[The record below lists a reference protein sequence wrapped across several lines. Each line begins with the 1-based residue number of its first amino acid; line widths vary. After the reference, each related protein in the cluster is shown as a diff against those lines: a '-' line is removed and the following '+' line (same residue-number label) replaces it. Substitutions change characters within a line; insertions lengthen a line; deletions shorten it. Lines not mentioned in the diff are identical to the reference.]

1 MYAKG
6 IKDTKIFGKIVNLLS
21 EKVFAKTLRKLKL
34 MFFIPSDTEIAAT
47 LNNYFSNFSKELV
60 FKVTENL

>member
-6 IKDTKIFGKIVNLLS
+6 IKDNKIFRKIVNLLS
-21 EKVFAKTLRKLKL
+21 EKVFAKKLRQLKL

-60 FKVTENL
+60 IKVTENL

>member
-1 MYAKG
+1 MHAKG
-6 IKDTKIFGKIVNLLS
+6 IKDNKIFRKIVNLLS